1 MWCQAALAVSIRTDE
16 FKVVRGL
23 EELAG
28 DVIVKSNGDALGV
41 VGQRRGRVGPGE
53 HSAVSDEVVGV
64 ELLGVLL
71 QDGACARRHGAGDFV
86 DK

>member
-41 VGQRRGRVGPGE
+41 VGQRRGSVW
-53 HSAVSDEVVGV
+53 
-64 ELLGVLL
+64 
-71 QDGACARRHGAGDFV
+71 F
-86 DK
+86 

>member
-1 MWCQAALAVSIRTDE
+1 MWCRAALAVSIRTDA

-41 VGQRRGRVGPGE
+41 VGQRRGSIGPGE
-53 HSAVSDEVVGV
+53 HGAVGDEVIRV
-64 ELLGVLL
+64 ELLGVL
-71 QDGACARRHGAGDFV
+71 QGGACARRHGTGNFV